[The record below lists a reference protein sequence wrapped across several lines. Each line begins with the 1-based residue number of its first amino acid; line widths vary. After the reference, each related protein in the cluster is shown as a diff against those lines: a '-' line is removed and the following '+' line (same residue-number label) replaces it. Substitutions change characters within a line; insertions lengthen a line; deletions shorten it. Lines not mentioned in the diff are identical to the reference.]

1 MSPRHS
7 GRTYPVYK
15 PAIFSNIYIVLTCY
29 TTEMADQH
37 NQKVQSSMRK
47 MRGSDSQE
55 PRRLPRKA
63 TKKSR
68 RILQEP
74 PALKALENV
83 SGTLAAVP
91 VDAGSAVVNLPAG
104 ETSV

>member
-1 MSPRHS
+1 
-7 GRTYPVYK
+7 
-15 PAIFSNIYIVLTCY
+15 
-29 TTEMADQH
+29 MADQH

-91 VDAGSAVVNLPAG
+91 VGAGSAVVNLPAG

>member
-1 MSPRHS
+1 
-7 GRTYPVYK
+7 
-15 PAIFSNIYIVLTCY
+15 
-29 TTEMADQH
+29 MADQH

-74 PALKALENV
+74 SALKALENV
-83 SGTLAAVP
+83 SGTLAAVL
-91 VDAGSAVVNLPAG
+91 VDDGSAVVNLPAD